1 MLITGASVGLTVG
14 TGVGVAVASLTV
26 TGIFLTTPLTLT
38 LTVAVPLPTNVMLPF
53 SSTVATSSFDDVHV
67 VLDDDDRVS
76 ALDQGVE
83 RREQFRDVVEV
94 QPRRRLVEDEHDA
107 SLRRILR
114 QERSQLHALA
124 LAAREG
130 RRRLS

>member
-1 MLITGASVGLTVG
+1 MAFGALFQFARRAFEHDPSARRARLGAEVHDPVG
-14 TGVGVAVASLTV
+14 A
-26 TGIFLTTPLTLT
+26 
-38 LTVAVPLPTNVMLPF
+38 
-53 SSTVATSSFDDVHV
+53 FDDVHV